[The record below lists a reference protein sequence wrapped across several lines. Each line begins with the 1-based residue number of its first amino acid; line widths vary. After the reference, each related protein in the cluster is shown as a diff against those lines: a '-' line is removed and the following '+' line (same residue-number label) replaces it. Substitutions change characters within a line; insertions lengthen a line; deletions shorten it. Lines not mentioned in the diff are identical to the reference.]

1 MIIEP
6 PKTVLDF
13 KRVEESILEM
23 MHNPYCDM
31 TTYVLLEKEL
41 KKCRTKIE
49 QLKCECKYATFTRVV
64 TDDYEMQC
72 GKCWKPI

>member
-13 KRVEESILEM
+13 KRVEKSILEM

-31 TTYVLLEKEL
+31 TMYVSLEKKL
-41 KKCRTKIE
+41 KKCRNKIE
-49 QLKCECKYATFTRVV
+49 QLEAERK
-64 TDDYEMQC
+64 
-72 GKCWKPI
+72 